1 MRPTL
6 SPPRPATAAPTRSSG
21 RRSPRR
27 SSPPPTHLGQALKV
41 LIKISTKALGKLR
54 PRQLRGLLHRR
65 LSKPAGR
72 PPPDISDIRIPG
84 SDQSTPGCI
93 APNRPRLRAIAQEAL
108 EDALV
113 HLGRRNTVC
122 GTKPHKRRQPPANK
136 SIPDLGPQ
144 LLPCGR
150 HRRPVLGNALFPR
163 QPAQGALHVALV
175 VSQRLERQPSGHMV
189 QPGEIGSNGTQ
200 SRGNQLQRLV
210 QR

>member
-1 MRPTL
+1 Q
-6 SPPRPATAAPTRSSG
+6 PPRTAALIPPLPDAARLQG
-21 RRSPRR
+21 PEASPA
-27 SSPPPTHLGQALKV
+27 PAPTHLGQALKV

-113 HLGRRNTVC
+113 HLGRRNTV
-122 GTKPHKRRQPPANK
+122 
-136 SIPDLGPQ
+136 
-144 LLPCGR
+144 
-150 HRRPVLGNALFPR
+150 
-163 QPAQGALHVALV
+163 
-175 VSQRLERQPSGHMV
+175 
-189 QPGEIGSNGTQ
+189 
-200 SRGNQLQRLV
+200 
-210 QR
+210 